1 MAVNI
6 FDKYGIK
13 QVANVYFEALDNDL
27 DAGVYAGDIVLFLDT
42 LKVSTIET
50 SAENV
55 AAQGGWGNPRLISWD
70 YGKEINVTLTDALMS
85 LESLRFMMGGAIKRS
100 GTNTPITVR
109 RTAEVTMVAA
119 SNAQEGSTTGVLPVI
134 KDKWGE
140 PVGTITASTTKP
152 IKIINLTK
160 GYRTQAVSGTLAQ
173 GSTVTFNNAK
183 AGVNAVQAQ
192 VGDRLRIFW
201 TEERD
206 SDTAGQGAVEV
217 TISPS
222 TFPGTYRVVG
232 DTFMRSQKAGKDE
245 PFQFV
250 IEKAKVQSS
259 VTLTLEAEGDPT
271 TFEMTLQVLRDDSGE
286 EMMKLIRYDTQDDAT
301 TESGNDN
308 GSISAN
314 G

>member
-1 MAVNI
+1 M
-6 FDKYGIK
+6 
-13 QVANVYFEALDNDL
+13 
-27 DAGVYAGDIVLFLDT
+27 
-42 LKVSTIET
+42 
-50 SAENV
+50 
-55 AAQGGWGNPRLISWD
+55 WGNPRLISWD

-119 SNAQEGSTTGVLPVI
+119 SNAQQGSTTGVLPVI

-183 AGVNAVQAQ
+183 AGVSAVQAQ

-201 TEERD
+201 TEERN

-301 TESGNDN
+301 TETGNDN